1 MVEYKKRK
9 FTAGYYWAS
18 FAGEIHEQPV
28 LFKDGNF
35 YCIGYKCK
43 FYTRDFSYISDSHIE
58 GGNIEQF
65 EKAWAERK
73 FVFGQTVSIKDV
85 AEEFWNKA
93 QASVVVELPNT
104 DDFGD
109 EEILFKYKEL
119 VEDILKQAGITVK

>member
-1 MVEYKKRK
+1 MDKSK
-9 FTAGYYWAS
+9 
-18 FAGEIHEQPV
+18 
-28 LFKDGNF
+28 
-35 YCIGYKCK
+35 
-43 FYTRDFSYISDSHIE
+43 
-58 GGNIEQF
+58 EQF

-109 EEILFKYKEL
+109 DEILFKYKAL
-119 VEDILKQAGITVK
+119 VEDKLMQAGITVK